1 MTSDYPEDLCKRKI
15 QAIDRAIGHNKNVWI
30 ILLNW
35 TNSSDDVAQALRFC
49 EVFQLESKVSVKSNG
64 YEVLIR
70 DDLERIT

>member
-1 MTSDYPEDLCKRKI
+1 MTSDCPDDLCKRKI
-15 QAIDRAIGHNKNVWI
+15 QAIDRAIGHNKNVWV

-35 TNSSDDVAQALRFC
+35 TNSNDDVAQALRFC
-49 EVFQLESKVSVKSNG
+49 EVFQLESKMSVKSNG

>member
-1 MTSDYPEDLCKRKI
+1 MTSDCPDDLCKRKI
-15 QAIDRAIGHNKNVWI
+15 QAIDRAIGHNKNVWV